1 MDTFHGYPATALPLL
16 EQIGANDRN
25 FFLANKQQFTDEVLE
40 PTRALIDALAPE
52 LHRDISDSLQVVPKV
67 NGSISPITNDVRF
80 HPVPPYKDYLLL
92 RFWEGPDKASS
103 ATVFLRLS
111 STGIGFGAGWRFAGS
126 DVGRYRQAVA
136 GSQGAALQEALDELT
151 RAGAHLIGDEL
162 KRVPA
167 PYDADHPRSDLLRR
181 KQLGVTWE
189 EAVPKAVTSRR
200 FVPWCARRLARTA
213 DVHRW
218 LRDNV

>member
-16 EQIGANDRN
+16 EQIGANDRD

-52 LHRDISDSLQVVPKV
+52 LHRDVSDSLQVVPKV

-111 STGIGFGAGWRFAGS
+111 NTGIGFGAGWRFAGS
-126 DVGRYRQAVA
+126 DVG
-136 GSQGAALQEALDELT
+136 L
-151 RAGAHLIGDEL
+151 
-162 KRVPA
+162 
-167 PYDADHPRSDLLRR
+167 
-181 KQLGVTWE
+181 
-189 EAVPKAVTSRR
+189 
-200 FVPWCARRLARTA
+200 
-213 DVHRW
+213 
-218 LRDNV
+218 